1 MKRLVFELMIAQ
13 HLWRIYTI
21 YLRLWFYSIISQ
33 PAKNSNHPLHALF
46 LISKIEVETQQCCSH
61 RPYPCPGPSY
71 CLGVFMWDF
80 SVVFIYL
87 FIYSFFYSII
97 YWLIYSFIHSFIYC
111 QYVHTNRT
119 FSLQV
124 IYILH
129 VRNYTS
135 LIFKSIFISDTPI
148 IEKIKYFLHLIK
160 ETSLKIKTLTIIE
173 PIKPEI
179 SNWFPEKLTFF
190 SWRYFRKIFSA
201 IWISAPPD

>member
-1 MKRLVFELMIAQ
+1 M
-13 HLWRIYTI
+13 
-21 YLRLWFYSIISQ
+21 
-33 PAKNSNHPLHALF
+33 
-46 LISKIEVETQQCCSH
+46 
-61 RPYPCPGPSY
+61 
-71 CLGVFMWDF
+71 
-80 SVVFIYL
+80 
-87 FIYSFFYSII
+87 
-97 YWLIYSFIHSFIYC
+97 
-111 QYVHTNRT
+111 HTNRT

-135 LIFKSIFISDTPI
+135 LIFKSIFISDTPT

-190 SWRYFRKIFSA
+190 S
-201 IWISAPPD
+201 